1 MAAFAY
7 GAYTVGMDRDGLSRQ
22 TALRL
27 RADEAITAALAAA
40 DARAPSLPALVEDTM
55 ASIDLACGD
64 NTLGARDR
72 TALIDAALLLLASMK
87 TLLRAPQAARPGLT
101 LEVVRRTNALL
112 RRYARLVR
120 AGRTG
125 A

>member
-1 MAAFAY
+1 MAAFGA
-7 GAYTVGMDRDGLSRQ
+7 GAYTDGMDQDGLGRR

-27 RADEAITAALAAA
+27 RADEAMKAALAAA
-40 DARAPSLPALVEDTM
+40 DARAPSLPVFIEDTM

-64 NTLGARDR
+64 EALDARDR
-72 TALIDAALLLLASMK
+72 VALIDAALLLLASMK
-87 TLLRAPQAARPGLT
+87 TLLRAPRDSRPELMI
-101 LEVVRRTNALL
+101 EIVRRTNALL

-120 AGRTG
+120 TGRAG